1 MRGLSLPL
9 DHPSP
14 DAREFI
20 DILSGKAST
29 GRVPLVEYIVD
40 DVVMKPVLE
49 GLLGRQWVKSGTD
62 RDSQRASLDN
72 FIQFWYRMGYDFVRY
87 EESLPLP
94 EMKLLGNDPVLPPQ
108 VSGQTVLPQVA
119 PQAPGRAWAD
129 EHHGAIMSWEDF
141 ERYPW
146 PRVEEF
152 DFFPFEYLS
161 RNLPEGMGL
170 IACHGGGVFEH
181 LSWIMSLEGLS
192 VALHE
197 DPRLVRA
204 TADRLGELMMAF
216 YSHILDLDNLV
227 AVFPGDDMGY
237 KSATLVAPDVLRTYV
252 LPWHARFAA
261 LTHAKKLPYFLH
273 SCGRV
278 DAVMEDLIT
287 VVGIDGKHSFE
298 DGILPVQDFQ
308 ARYGDRIA
316 VLGGI
321 DINILAGGSPDDVR
335 RQTHRL
341 VTTCGARGRYAV
353 GSGNSVPSYV
363 PLENYLVMI
372 DEAHRS
378 NRERADH
385 GYQEDR

>member
-1 MRGLSLPL
+1 MRALSLPL
-9 DHPSP
+9 DHPAP

-20 DILSGKAST
+20 DILAGRTAT
-29 GRVPLVEYIVD
+29 RRVPLIEYIVD
-40 DVVMKPVLE
+40 DVVMKPVIE
-49 GLLGRQWVKSGTD
+49 GMLGRQWVKTGTD
-62 RDSQRASLDN
+62 RDSRRASLDN
-72 FIQFWYRMGYDFVRY
+72 FIEFWYRMGYDFVRY

-94 EMKLLGNDPVLPPQ
+94 ELKLLASDP
-108 VSGQTVLPQVA
+108 A
-119 PQAPGRAWAD
+119 PQSAGDRAWAD

-146 PRVEEF
+146 PRPEEF
-152 DFFPFEYLS
+152 DFFPFEYLN

-204 TADRLGELMMAF
+204 VADRLGELMMAF
-216 YSHILDLDNLV
+216 YAHILDLDKLV

-237 KSATLVAPDVLRTYV
+237 KSATLVSPDVLRTYV

-261 LTHAKKLPYFLH
+261 MTHARKLPYFLH

-298 DGILPVQDFQ
+298 DGIIPVQDFQ

-341 VTTCGARGRYAV
+341 ITTCGERGRYAV

-372 DEAHRS
+372 DEAHRC
-378 NRERADH
+378 NRERMDH
-385 GYQEDR
+385 

>member
-1 MRGLSLPL
+1 MRALSLPL
-9 DHPSP
+9 DHPAP

-20 DILSGKAST
+20 DILSGKSASR
-29 GRVPLVEYIVD
+29 RVPLIEYIVD
-40 DVVMKPVLE
+40 DVVMKPVVE
-49 GLLGRQWVKSGTD
+49 GMLGRQWVTPGTD
-62 RDSQRASLDN
+62 RESRRASLDN

-94 EMKLLGNDPVLPPQ
+94 EMKLLGNDPVPPAAGPSLP
-108 VSGQTVLPQVA
+108 SA
-119 PQAPGRAWAD
+119 GRAWAD

-146 PRVEEF
+146 PRTEDF

-170 IACHGGGVFEH
+170 ISCHGGGVFEH

-192 VALHE
+192 VALYE
-197 DPRLVRA
+197 EPRLVRA
-204 TADRLGELMMAF
+204 VADRLGELMMAF
-216 YSHILDLDNLV
+216 YAHILDLDNLV

-237 KSATLVAPDVLRTYV
+237 KSATMISPDLLRTYV

-261 LTHAKKLPYFLH
+261 MTHAKKLPYFLH

-278 DAVMEDLIT
+278 DAVMEDLIS
-287 VVGIDGKHSFE
+287 VVKIDGKHSFE
-298 DGILPVQDFQ
+298 DGIVPVQDFQ
-308 ARYGDRIA
+308 ARYGGRIA

-372 DEAHRS
+372 DEAHRC
-378 NRERADH
+378 NRDQTDR
-385 GYQEDR
+385 GYPEDL

>member
-9 DHPSP
+9 DHPAP
-14 DAREFI
+14 DGGEFI
-20 DILSGKAST
+20 NILAGKSSS

-40 DVVMKPVLE
+40 EVVMKPVVE
-49 GLLGRQWVKSGTD
+49 EMLGRRWVRGGKE
-62 RDSQRASLDN
+62 RDAQRASLDN

-87 EESLPLP
+87 EESLPFP
-94 EMKLLGNDPVLPPQ
+94 ERKLFGPDP
-108 VSGQTVLPQVA
+108 A
-119 PQAPGRAWAD
+119 PQSSGERAWAN
-129 EHHGAIMSWEDF
+129 EHEGAIMSWDDF

-146 PRVEEF
+146 PSVDEF

-181 LSWIMSLEGLS
+181 LSWIMSIEGLS
-192 VALHE
+192 VALHD
-197 DPRLVRA
+197 DPGLVRA
-204 TADRLGELMMAF
+204 TADRLGEIMMGF
-216 YSHILDLDNLV
+216 YRHILDLDGLI

-237 KSATLVAPDVLRTYV
+237 KRATLVAPDILRRYV

-261 LTHAKKLPYFLH
+261 LAHAKKLPYYLH

-287 VVGIDGKHSFE
+287 GVGIDGKHSFE
-298 DGILPVQDFQ
+298 DGIVPVQDFQ

-335 RQTHRL
+335 AKTHRL
-341 VTTCGARGRYAV
+341 MNSCGARGRYAV

-378 NRERADH
+378 NRERTS
-385 GYQEDR
+385 Q

>member
-1 MRGLSLPL
+1 
-9 DHPSP
+9 
-14 DAREFI
+14 
-20 DILSGKAST
+20 
-29 GRVPLVEYIVD
+29 VEYIVD

>member
-1 MRGLSLPL
+1 MRALSLPL
-9 DHPSP
+9 EHPAP
-14 DAREFI
+14 DAREFV
-20 DILSGKAST
+20 DILAGKSASS
-29 GRVPLVEYIVD
+29 RVPLVEYIVD
-40 DVVMKPVLE
+40 DVVMKPIVE
-49 GLLGRQWVKSGTD
+49 KMLGRQWVMPGKD
-62 RDSQRASLDN
+62 RDSRRASLDN
-72 FIQFWYRMGYDFVRY
+72 LIQFWYRMGYDFIRY

-94 EMKLLGNDPVLPPQ
+94 EKKLIGNDPVPPAAGP
-108 VSGQTVLPQVA
+108 SPPSVA
-119 PQAPGRAWAD
+119 PEAPGRSWAD

-146 PRVEEF
+146 PKPEEF
-152 DFFPFEYLS
+152 DFFAFEYLS

-197 DPRLVRA
+197 EPRLVRA
-204 TADRLGELMMAF
+204 VADRLGELMMAF

-237 KSATLVAPDVLRTYV
+237 KSATMISPDLLRTYV

-261 LTHAKKLPYFLH
+261 MTHAKKLPYFLH

-278 DAVMEDLIT
+278 DAVMEDLIS

-298 DGILPVQDFQ
+298 DGIVPVEDFQ
-308 ARYGDRIA
+308 ARYGKRIA

-321 DINILAGGSPDDVR
+321 DINILSGGSPDDVR
-335 RQTHRL
+335 RKTHRL
-341 VTTCGARGRYAV
+341 ITTCGALGRYAV

-372 DEAHRS
+372 DEAHRC
-378 NRERADH
+378 NREKLDH
-385 GYQEDR
+385 GHPEDL

>member
-1 MRGLSLPL
+1 MMGLSIPL
-9 DHPSP
+9 EHPSP
-14 DAREFI
+14 DGGEFI
-20 DILSGKAST
+20 DILSGRS
-29 GRVPLVEYIVD
+29 GSRRVPLVEYIVD
-40 DVVMKPVLE
+40 DAVMKPVVEDMLD
-49 GLLGRQWVKSGTD
+49 RRWVKPGSD
-62 RDSQRASLDN
+62 RASRRASLDN

-94 EMKLLGNDPVLPPQ
+94 EMKLHGPDTAPNS
-108 VSGQTVLPQVA
+108 SGD
-119 PQAPGRAWAD
+119 RAWAD

-141 ERYPW
+141 DRYPW
-146 PRVEEF
+146 PKPEQF
-152 DFFPFEYLS
+152 DFFPFEYLN

-197 DPRLVRA
+197 DPSLVRA

-216 YSHILDLDNLV
+216 YAHILDLDRLI

-261 LTHAKKLPYFLH
+261 MAHGRKLPYYLH

-278 DAVMEDLIT
+278 DAVMEDLIS

-298 DGILPVQDFQ
+298 DGIVPVQDFQ
-308 ARYGDRIA
+308 ARYGNRIA

-341 VTTCGARGRYAV
+341 MTTCGARGRYAI

-372 DEAHRS
+372 DEAHRT
-378 NRERADH
+378 NRENASGERK
-385 GYQEDR
+385 GVS

>member
-1 MRGLSLPL
+1 MTGLSLPL
-9 DHPSP
+9 EHPAP
-14 DAREFI
+14 NGREFI
-20 DILSGKAST
+20 DILAGKSPSR
-29 GRVPLVEYIVD
+29 RVPLVEYIVD
-40 DVVMKPVLE
+40 DVVMKPVVE
-49 GLLGRQWVKSGTD
+49 GMLSRTWVKPGKD
-62 RDSQRASLDN
+62 RESLRASLDN

-94 EMKLLGNDPVLPPQ
+94 EMKIIGADP
-108 VSGQTVLPQVA
+108 
-119 PQAPGRAWAD
+119 APGTSGDRLWAD
-129 EHHGAIMSWEDF
+129 EHRGAIMSWEDF
-141 ERYPW
+141 EKYPW
-146 PRVEEF
+146 PKPEEF

-170 IACHGGGVFEH
+170 ISCHGGGVFEH

-197 DPRLVRA
+197 DPELVRA

-216 YSHILDLDNLV
+216 YGHILDLDNLI

-237 KSATLVAPDVLRTYV
+237 KSATLVAPAVLRSYT

-261 LTHAKKLPYFLH
+261 MTHAKKLPYYIH

-278 DAVMEDLIT
+278 DAVMEDLIAS
-287 VVGIDGKHSFE
+287 VGIDGKHSFE
-298 DGILPVQDFQ
+298 DGIVPVEEFQ
-308 ARYGDRIA
+308 ARYGGRIA

-321 DINILAGGSPDDVR
+321 DINILSGGSPDDVR
-335 RQTHRL
+335 RKTHAL
-341 VTTCGARGRYAV
+341 IETCGGRGRYAV

-378 NRERADH
+378 NRERLSQPVQ
-385 GYQEDR
+385 GGR